1 MLVTGRLWL
10 AEATECEQTRA
21 ASAAAGDGSAQQG
34 HLRYAGSCFSDRP
47 RRPASPG
54 GPPPHAELGLMI
66 RAAQPSASPPSPRE
80 AHAGRVRFDE
90 GPTATTAPG
99 AIRS

>member
-34 HLRYAGSCFSDRP
+34 HLRYAAAGAMSACGRADSQRDGW
-47 RRPASPG
+47 RRSG
-54 GPPPHAELGLMI
+54 WL
-66 RAAQPSASPPSPRE
+66 SRE
-80 AHAGRVRFDE
+80 RCRKHSGT
-90 GPTATTAPG
+90 GAPG
-99 AIRS
+99 LA